1 MAINSISNNS
11 VVLPVEYGREIIRGV
26 VGRSKALELGR
37 RLPDMR
43 GKTYKLNVLSH
54 LPVAG
59 WVKNQST
66 PSNAN
71 EADIKNK
78 PISYLA
84 FEGVDLV
91 AEEIAVIVPVSINT
105 LNDVEDMGIELMP
118 EITEQVVG
126 AFQQVLD
133 STIFFGTNSPW
144 AGFSGLVA
152 GATSAGATVS
162 WDGESGLSFYEAIN
176 DAMEKV
182 ENSGYVPTAILGG
195 PSLNSAFRKTIT
207 ELGVLAGDQGE
218 IGALPRHVDLTG
230 GFNQS
235 TAFAIVG
242 DFRYLVYSFR
252 EEISMR
258 VLYEATLKDPATGTE
273 LYNLAQQ
280 DMIGLRFTMRL
291 GCALPNP
298 VNRVSGVA
306 SGNTIKAGAS
316 AYPFAIIT
324 KTASAGSN

>member
-1 MAINSISNNS
+1 MAILNNS
-11 VVLPVEYGREIIRGV
+11 VVLPIEYGREIIRGV
-26 VGRSKALELGR
+26 LGRSKALELGR

-43 GKTYKLNVLSH
+43 GKTYKLNVLSS

-59 WVKNQST
+59 WVKNSAT
-66 PSNAN
+66 PAGA
-71 EADIKNK
+71 ADEIKNK
-78 PISYLA
+78 PISDLA
-84 FEGVDLV
+84 WQGKDLV
-91 AEEIAVIVPVSINT
+91 AEEIAVIVPVSLNT
-105 LNDVEDMGIELMP
+105 LRDVENYVDIVP

-126 AFQQVLD
+126 AFQQVID
-133 STIFFGTNSPW
+133 ATIFFGVGSPW
-144 AGFSGLVA
+144 TGFNGIVA
-152 GATSAGATVS
+152 DATTAGATVS
-162 WDGESGLSFYEAIN
+162 WNGTSGVSFYNAVN

-218 IGALPRHVDLTG
+218 IGALPRHIDLTG

-235 TAFAIVG
+235 SAFAIVG

-252 EEISMR
+252 EEMEMR
-258 VLYEATLKDPATGTE
+258 LLEEATLTDPGTGNV

-280 DMIGLRFTMRL
+280 DMVAFRFTMRL
-291 GCALPNP
+291 GAAIPNP
-298 VNRVSGVA
+298 VNRVSGQLNSASTNIVA
-306 SGNTIKAGAS
+306 SAT

-324 KTASAGSN
+324 KTAAGSN

>member
-59 WVKNQST
+59 WVKNQAT
-66 PSNAN
+66 PNNAD

-78 PISYLA
+78 PVSYLA

-105 LNDVEDMGIELMP
+105 LNDVEDFGIELMP
-118 EITEQVVG
+118 EISEQVVG

-144 AGFSGLVA
+144 ANFNGIVA
-152 GATSAGATVS
+152 GATSAGATVT
-162 WDGESGLSFYEAIN
+162 WNGNSGLSFYNAIN
-176 DAMEKV
+176 DAMEYV

-218 IGALPRHVDLTG
+218 IGALPRHIDLTG

-252 EEISMR
+252 EEMSMR

-280 DMIGLRFTMRL
+280 DMVGLRFTMRL

-298 VNRVSGVA
+298 VNRVSGIA
-306 SGNTIKAGAS
+306 SGNTIRAGAS

-324 KTASAGSN
+324 KSASGSN

>member
-1 MAINSISNNS
+1 MAHNS
-11 VVLPVEYGREIIRGV
+11 VSNSTVQLPVEYSQEIIRGV

-37 RLPDMR
+37 QLPNMK
-43 GKTYKLNVLSH
+43 GKTYKLNVNAH

-59 WVKNQST
+59 WVKNSAT
-66 PSNAN
+66 PNNSD
-71 EADIKNK
+71 EPDIKNK
-78 PISYLA
+78 PISYYA
-84 FEGVDLV
+84 FEGVDIE
-91 AEEIAVIVPVSINT
+91 AEEIAVIIPISINT
-105 LNDVEDMGIELMP
+105 LNDVQDFGIELMP

-126 AFQQVLD
+126 AFQEVID
-133 STIFFGTNSPW
+133 STVFFGVNAPW
-144 AGFSGLVA
+144 ANFNGIVA
-152 GATSAGATVS
+152 DATTNGKTVA
-162 WDGESGLSFYEAIN
+162 WDGTTGTSFYEAV
-176 DAMEKV
+176 DEAMEYV

-207 ELGVLAGDQGE
+207 SLGVLAGDQGE

-252 EEISMR
+252 EELSMR
-258 VLYEATLKDPATGTE
+258 ILYEATLKDPATGAE

-291 GCALPNP
+291 GVALPNP
-298 VNRVSGVA
+298 VNRVG
-306 SGNTIKAGAS
+306 GAS
-316 AYPFAIIT
+316 RYPFAVIT
-324 KTASAGSN
+324 KEEATEEVVGE

>member
-66 PSNAN
+66 PNNAD

-78 PISYLA
+78 PVSYLA

-105 LNDVEDMGIELMP
+105 LNDVEDFGIELMP
-118 EITEQVVG
+118 EISEQVVG

-144 AGFSGLVA
+144 ANFAGIVA
-152 GATSAGATVS
+152 GATSAGATVT
-162 WDGESGLSFYEAIN
+162 WNGNSGLSFYNAIN
-176 DAMEKV
+176 DAMEYV

-218 IGALPRHVDLTG
+218 IGALPRHIDLTG

-252 EEISMR
+252 EEMSMR

-280 DMIGLRFTMRL
+280 DMVGLRFTMRL

-298 VNRVSGVA
+298 VNRVSGIA
-306 SGNTIKAGAS
+306 SGNTIRAGAS
-316 AYPFAIIT
+316 AYPFAVIT
-324 KTASAGSN
+324 KSAGGSN

>member
-1 MAINSISNNS
+1 MANNSISNS
-11 VVLPVEYGREIIRGV
+11 TVVLPVEYGREIIRGV

-43 GKTYKLNVLSH
+43 GKTYKLNVLSN

-59 WVKNQST
+59 WVKNQVT
-66 PSNAN
+66 PNNAD
-71 EADIKNK
+71 EAELKNK

-84 FEGVDLV
+84 YEGVDVV

-105 LNDVEDMGIELMP
+105 LNDVEDFGVELMP
-118 EITEQVVG
+118 EISEQVIG
-126 AFQQVLD
+126 AFQQVID
-133 STIFFGTNSPW
+133 ATVFFGVNSPW
-144 AGFSGLVA
+144 AGYSGIVA
-152 GATSAGATVS
+152 EATSAGATVT
-162 WDGESGLSFYEAIN
+162 WDGSTGTSFYNAIN
-176 DAMEKV
+176 DAMEYV

-207 ELGVLAGDQGE
+207 ELGILAGDQGE
-218 IGALPRHVDLTG
+218 IGALPRHIDLTG

-235 TAFAIVG
+235 SAFAIVG

-252 EEISMR
+252 EEMSMR
-258 VLYEATLKDPATGTE
+258 ILYEATLKDPATGTE

-291 GCALPNP
+291 GVALPNP
-298 VNRVSGVA
+298 VNRVSGIA
-306 SGNTIKAGAS
+306 SGNTIKKGAK

-324 KTASAGSN
+324 KTNGGSN

>member
-1 MAINSISNNS
+1 MAILNSS
-11 VVLPVEYGREIIRGV
+11 VVLPIEYGREIIRGV
-26 VGRSKALELGR
+26 LGRSKALELGR

-43 GKTYKLNVLSH
+43 GKTYKLNVLSS

-59 WVKNQST
+59 WVKNGTT
-66 PSNAN
+66 PAGA
-71 EADIKNK
+71 ADEIKNK
-78 PISYLA
+78 PISDLA
-84 FEGVDLV
+84 WQGKDLV
-91 AEEIAVIVPVSINT
+91 AEEIAVIVPVSLNT
-105 LNDVEDMGIELMP
+105 LRDVENYVDIVP

-126 AFQQVLD
+126 AFQQVID
-133 STIFFGTNSPW
+133 ATIFFGVGSPW
-144 AGFSGLVA
+144 TGFNGIVA
-152 GATSAGATVS
+152 DATTAGATVS
-162 WDGESGLSFYEAIN
+162 WNGTSGISFYNAVN

-218 IGALPRHVDLTG
+218 IGALPRHIDLTG

-235 TAFAIVG
+235 SAFAIVG

-252 EEISMR
+252 EEMEMR
-258 VLYEATLKDPATGTE
+258 LLEEATLVDPSTGST

-280 DMIGLRFTMRL
+280 DMVAFRFTMRL
-291 GCALPNP
+291 AAAIPNP
-298 VNRVSGVA
+298 VNRVSGQLNSGSTNIVA
-306 SGNTIKAGAS
+306 SAA

-324 KTASAGSN
+324 KSAGGSN

>member
-1 MAINSISNNS
+1 MAILNNS
-11 VVLPVEYGREIIRGV
+11 VVLPIEYGREIIRGV
-26 VGRSKALELGR
+26 LGRSKALELGR

-43 GKTYKLNVLSH
+43 GKTYKLNVLSS

-59 WVKNQST
+59 WVKNGTT
-66 PSNAN
+66 PAGA
-71 EADIKNK
+71 ADEIKNK
-78 PISYLA
+78 PISDLA
-84 FEGVDLV
+84 WQGKDLV
-91 AEEIAVIVPVSINT
+91 AEEIAVIVPVSLNT
-105 LNDVEDMGIELMP
+105 LRDVENYVDIVP

-126 AFQQVLD
+126 AFQQVID
-133 STIFFGTNSPW
+133 ATIFFGVGSPW
-144 AGFSGLVA
+144 TGFNGIVA
-152 GATSAGATVS
+152 DATTAGATVS
-162 WDGESGLSFYEAIN
+162 WNGTSGTSFYNAVN

-218 IGALPRHVDLTG
+218 IGALPRHIDLTG

-235 TAFAIVG
+235 SAFAIVG

-252 EEISMR
+252 EEMEMR
-258 VLYEATLKDPATGTE
+258 LLEEATLVDPSTGST

-280 DMIGLRFTMRL
+280 DMVAFRFTMRL
-291 GCALPNP
+291 AAAIPNP
-298 VNRVSGVA
+298 VNRVSGQLNSGSTNIVA
-306 SGNTIKAGAS
+306 SAA

-324 KTASAGSN
+324 KTAGGSN

>member
-1 MAINSISNNS
+1 MAILNHS
-11 VVLPVEYGREIIRGV
+11 VVLPIEYGREIIRGV
-26 VGRSKALELGR
+26 LGRSKALELGR

-43 GKTYKLNVLSH
+43 GKTYKLNVLSS

-59 WVKNQST
+59 WVKNGTT
-66 PSNAN
+66 PAGA
-71 EADIKNK
+71 ADEIKNK
-78 PISYLA
+78 PISDLA
-84 FEGVDLV
+84 WQGKDLV
-91 AEEIAVIVPVSINT
+91 AEEIAVIVPVSLNT
-105 LNDVEDMGIELMP
+105 LRDVENYVDIVP

-126 AFQQVLD
+126 AFQQVID
-133 STIFFGTNSPW
+133 ATIFFGVGSPW
-144 AGFSGLVA
+144 TGFNGIVA
-152 GATSAGATVS
+152 DATTAGATVS
-162 WDGESGLSFYEAIN
+162 WNGTSGVSFYNAVN

-218 IGALPRHVDLTG
+218 IGALPRHIDLTG

-235 TAFAIVG
+235 SAFAIVG

-252 EEISMR
+252 EEMEMR
-258 VLYEATLKDPATGTE
+258 LLEEATLVDPATGST

-280 DMIGLRFTMRL
+280 DMVAFRFTMRL
-291 GCALPNP
+291 AAAIPNP
-298 VNRVSGVA
+298 VNRVSGQLNSGSTNIVA
-306 SGNTIKAGAS
+306 SAA

-324 KTASAGSN
+324 KTAAGSN

>member
-1 MAINSISNNS
+1 MANNSISNS
-11 VVLPVEYGREIIRGV
+11 TVVLPVEYGREIIRGV

-43 GKTYKLNVLSH
+43 GKTYKLNVLSN

-59 WVKNQST
+59 WVKNQAT
-66 PSNAN
+66 PNNAD
-71 EADIKNK
+71 EAELKNK
-78 PISYLA
+78 PVSYLA
-84 FEGVDLV
+84 YEGVDVV

-105 LNDVEDMGIELMP
+105 LNDVEDFGVELMP
-118 EITEQVVG
+118 EISEQVIG
-126 AFQQVLD
+126 AFQQVID
-133 STIFFGTNSPW
+133 ATVFFGVNSPW
-144 AGFSGLVA
+144 AGYSGIVA
-152 GATSAGATVS
+152 EATSAGATVT
-162 WDGESGLSFYEAIN
+162 WDGSTGTSFYDAIN
-176 DAMEKV
+176 DAMEYV

-207 ELGVLAGDQGE
+207 ELGILAGDQGE
-218 IGALPRHVDLTG
+218 IGALPRHIDLTG

-235 TAFAIVG
+235 SAFAIVG

-252 EEISMR
+252 EEMSMR
-258 VLYEATLKDPATGTE
+258 ILYEATLKDPATGTE

-291 GCALPNP
+291 GVALPNP
-298 VNRVSGVA
+298 VNRVSGIA
-306 SGNTIKAGAS
+306 SGNTIKKGAK

-324 KTASAGSN
+324 KTAGGSN